1 MRRVIENAFDIL
13 AARRRVFQKPIR
25 ATVENVESYTLV
37 CLALHNY
44 LRLTENTYYSPAGF
58 VDSESSI
65 GRTILRKKK
74 KNPED
79 WLNDVNEELCNGFSN
94 ARKIHGSKYSLGAI
108 EMRENLKNYLN
119 SKKGSVLW
127 PLDYVRRTAH

>member
-13 AARRRVFQKPIR
+13 AARRRIFQKPIR

-65 GRTILRKKK
+65 GRTI
-74 KNPED
+74 PGD
-79 WLNDVNEELCNGFSN
+79 WLNDVNEELCNGFSD